1 MLSFT
6 AILMGTIN
14 GVISL
19 VIELL
24 VHVMDRLYVDSDAL
38 IVVALAT
45 LIILIGL
52 VFPRIILLPPDN

>member
-1 MLSFT
+1 MPYFT
-6 AILMGTIN
+6 AILTGTIN